1 MKRAIR
7 EHARDFTAILVL
19 LVVAIATVG
28 LIFSEQGLTLP
39 NWVPLV
45 GSSHFELKAELS
57 SGQALTPGQGQ
68 TVNIAGIKVGD
79 ISAVDLENGV
89 AVVSMEIDPKYAEL
103 IHKDASILVRPRTG
117 LNDMTFELDP
127 GKPSAPDIAEGST
140 IPLANTQPNVQP
152 DQVLASLDG
161 DTQGYIKLLV
171 DSGGQGLGGRGRQ
184 LSSLLRRLDPT
195 ARDLARINGA
205 LIKRR
210 HNIKRV
216 IHNFG
221 LISQQLASHDRQ
233 LADFVTSSNTVIGSF
248 AKQEAAIRQ
257 SLEELPSTL
266 KTTRSALTSGQA
278 FAETAGPAFTALQPS
293 ARSLGP
299 ALKATRPFFR
309 NTVGPLKTQI
319 RPFARKVQPVVRA
332 LNAGSKP
339 LQRATSGL
347 KGGFTHLN
355 SLLNALSYNP
365 PGNQEGYLFW
375 LSWLNHNGASTLTT
389 SDASGPLVRGTVLLT
404 CSAASLAESLT
415 QSRPFLN
422 TLRQLTN
429 PPASA
434 TIISKGGC
442 N

>member
-7 EHARDFTAILVL
+7 EHARDFAAIIALF
-19 LVVAIATVG
+19 VVAILTVG
-28 LIFSEQGLTLP
+28 VIFSEQGLKLP

-45 GSSHFELKAELS
+45 GSSQFELKAELS

-68 TVNIAGIKVGD
+68 SVNIAGIKIGD
-79 ISAVDLENGV
+79 ISAVDLESGV
-89 AVVSMEIDPKYAEL
+89 AVVSMEIDPKYSDL

-127 GKPSAPDIAEGST
+127 GKPSSPTITEGAT

-161 DTQGYIKLLV
+161 DTQGFIKLLV
-171 DSGGQGLGGRGRQ
+171 DSGAQGIGGKGRQ

-195 ARDLARINGA
+195 ARDIARINGA

-210 HNIKRV
+210 KNIARV

-221 LISQQLASHDRQ
+221 LISEQLASHDRQ
-233 LADFVTSSNTVIGSF
+233 LADFVTSSNDVLGSF
-248 AKQEAAIRQ
+248 AKEEAAIRQ
-257 SLEELPSTL
+257 SLVELPSTL
-266 KTTRSALTSGQA
+266 KTTRSALTSGQT
-278 FAETAGPAFTALQPS
+278 FAETAGPAFTALRPS

-299 ALKATRPFFR
+299 ALEATRPFFR
-309 NTVGPLKTQI
+309 NTVGPIRTEI
-319 RPFARKVQPVVRA
+319 RPFARKVQPVIRA

-339 LQRATSGL
+339 LQKAATGL

-355 SLLNALSYNP
+355 RLLNALSYNP
-365 PGNQEGYLFW
+365 PGTEEGYLFW
-375 LSWLNHNGASTLTT
+375 LAWLNHNGASTLTT
-389 SDASGPLVRGTVLLT
+389 SDSSGPLVRGTVLLT
-404 CSAASLAESLT
+404 CSAATLAESLT
-415 QSRPFLN
+415 LSRPFLN

-429 PPASA
+429 PPSSS

>member
-7 EHARDFTAILVL
+7 EHARDFTAIIALF
-19 LVVAIATVG
+19 VVAILTVG
-28 LIFSEQGLTLP
+28 VIFSEQGLKLP
-39 NWVPLV
+39 SWVPLV
-45 GSSHFELKAELS
+45 GTSHFELKAELS

-89 AVVSMEIDPKYAEL
+89 ALVSMNIENKYAPL
-103 IHKDASILVRPRTG
+103 IHRDASILVRPRTG

-127 GKPSAPDIAEGST
+127 GKPSAPDIQEGAT
-140 IPLANTQPNVQP
+140 IPLANTLPNVQP
-152 DQVLASLDG
+152 DQILASLDG

-171 DSGGQGLGGRGRQ
+171 DSGGQGLGGRSRQ

-195 ARDLARINGA
+195 ARDIAKINGA

-210 HNIKRV
+210 QNLRRV

-221 LISQQLASHDRQ
+221 LISEQLASHDHQ
-233 LADFVTSSNTVIGSF
+233 LADFVTSTDTVLGSF
-248 AKQEAAIRQ
+248 ANQEAAIRQ
-257 SLEELPSTL
+257 SLQELPSTL
-266 KTTRSALTSGQA
+266 QTTRSALSSSQK
-278 FAETAGPAFTALQPS
+278 FSETAKPALTALLPS

-309 NTVGPLKTQI
+309 NTVGPIKTQI
-319 RPFARKVQPVVRA
+319 RPFARKVQPVIRE

-339 LQRATSGL
+339 LQTATTGL
-347 KGGFTHLN
+347 KGSFTHLN
-355 SLLNALSYNP
+355 RLLNALAYNP
-365 PGNQEGYLFW
+365 PGNEEGYLFW

-389 SDASGPLVRGTVLLT
+389 SDSSGPLVRGTVLLG
-404 CSAASLAESLT
+404 CSAAGLAETLT
-415 QSRPFLN
+415 QTRPFLN

-429 PPASA
+429 PPTAA
-434 TIISKGGC
+434 TIGSKGGC